1 VQNDSSGVESGC
13 SSMSLLIFARR
24 SLPTKGEVT
33 ENPFVGE
40 LIRIDLF
47 PVSSVRRI
55 GTE

>member
-1 VQNDSSGVESGC
+1 VQNDSSGVESRC